1 MQDDGE
7 FSAHHDGMSYRSL
20 LPPIPH
26 LINEGRTTCVCIVKV
41 LMEEFFV
48 SQKVLSYLFYFR
60 PDSSMDILRKIVFKK
75 LKLRYYYLVELLPY
89 FFIR

>member
-26 LINEGRTTCVCIVKV
+26 LINEGRTTC
-41 LMEEFFV
+41 
-48 SQKVLSYLFYFR
+48 
-60 PDSSMDILRKIVFKK
+60 PDGRNFLCHNK
-75 LKLRYYYLVELLPY
+75 YLVTFSTSGLIVPWTY
-89 FFIR
+89 

>member
-26 LINEGRTTCVCIVKV
+26 LINEGRTTCVYSKSPDGRIFCVTILTFSTSGLIVPWT
-41 LMEEFFV
+41 
-48 SQKVLSYLFYFR
+48 Y
-60 PDSSMDILRKIVFKK
+60 
-75 LKLRYYYLVELLPY
+75 
-89 FFIR
+89 

>member
-26 LINEGRTTCVCIVKV
+26 LINEGRTYLCVVKV
-41 LMEEFFV
+41 LMMEE
-48 SQKVLSYLFYFR
+48 
-60 PDSSMDILRKIVFKK
+60 IVTWYKRG
-75 LKLRYYYLVELLPY
+75 LTC
-89 FFIR
+89 FI

>member
-26 LINEGRTTCVCIVKV
+26 LINEGRTTFVYSKSPDGRIFCVTIGT
-41 LMEEFFV
+41 
-48 SQKVLSYLFYFR
+48 
-60 PDSSMDILRKIVFKK
+60 
-75 LKLRYYYLVELLPY
+75 
-89 FFIR
+89 